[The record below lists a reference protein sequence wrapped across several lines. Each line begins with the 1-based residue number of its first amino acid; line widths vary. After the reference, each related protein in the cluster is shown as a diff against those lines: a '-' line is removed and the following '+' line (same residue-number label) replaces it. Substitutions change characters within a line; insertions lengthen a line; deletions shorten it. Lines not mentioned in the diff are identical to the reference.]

1 MNINQSNYYGA
12 IEQIGLSKLSPA
24 LKKGHELID
33 RVTKGNA
40 DWSSY
45 QTYKKVMDMQF
56 EAVGLLINKGEESSV
71 KSSAMNKT
79 ENPKPKAEPKKENK
93 APKKSIP
100 IKRSSVDEQQDNWSD
115 EVELISPE
123 IAFIKRFA
131 GFHKKTKT
139 KEQIGSFIRSLH
151 KAIAERRIRKSSPHA
166 KLINEIQKE
175 LIERYNEK
183 GKPKPFE
190 FTERQLQNYVKF
202 GNAEILYPSIRF
214 IKSFIGLN
222 GKEITIEKAKTLHD
236 RIITAIEKE
245 RLSKKDKYISQIN
258 HILSVLSKFVKE
270 GRTILPIT
278 EAQLNGL
285 EGVLSGC
292 GCKHQSAIQTRSTL
306 SGLPLHSEPRNKILN
321 SYDVLALKTNK
332 LNFTGKWLNFI
343 GNPSKG
349 FTVMIYGKPK
359 FGKSYLAIAFAGYLA
374 RHHGKVLYVAM
385 EEGFDD
391 TLKQKLNDKNVAHPN
406 LDVSDFLPK
415 DLSSYQFVFID
426 SVNKTQ
432 LSAEQLDILERR
444 YPQISFAYIF
454 QTTKDGN
461 FKGAMEFKH
470 NVDVVIEVP
479 ERGKAIQYGRFNQGS
494 EMSIF

>member
-1 MNINQSNYYGA
+1 MNINQSNYYQA

-56 EAVGLLINKGEESSV
+56 EAVGLLIHKGEESSV
-71 KSSAMNKT
+71 KSNTKSKT
-79 ENPKPKAEPKKENK
+79 ENRKTNPEPK
-93 APKKSIP
+93 APKKSAP
-100 IKRSSVDEQQDNWSD
+100 VRRSSVDEEEDNWSD

-123 IAFIKRFA
+123 ITFIKRFA
-131 GFHKKTKT
+131 GFHNKTKT

-202 GNAEILYPSIRF
+202 GKAEILYPSIRF

-222 GKEITIEKAKTLHD
+222 GKEITKEKAITLHD
-236 RIITAIEKE
+236 RIVTAIEKE
-245 RLSKKDKYISQIN
+245 KLSKKDKYISHIN

-270 GRTILPIT
+270 GRTTLPVT

-292 GCKHQSAIQTRSTL
+292 GCQHQTTTQTRSTL
-306 SGLPLHSEPRNKILN
+306 SGLPVNAEPRNKILN

-332 LNFTGKWLNFI
+332 LNFSGKWLNFI

-359 FGKSYLAIAFAGYLA
+359 YGKSYLAIAFAGYLA

-415 DLSSYQFVFID
+415 DLSPYQFVFID
-426 SVNKTQ
+426 SVNKAQ
-432 LSAEQLDILERR
+432 LSADQLDILERR

-494 EMSIF
+494 EMNIFE

>member
-1 MNINQSNYYGA
+1 MNINQSNYYEA

-24 LKKGHELID
+24 LKKGHELIE
-33 RVTKGNA
+33 RVTKGNT

-56 EAVGLLINKGEESSV
+56 EAVGLLIHKSEESSV
-71 KSSAMNKT
+71 KSGTKHKT
-79 ENPKPKAEPKKENK
+79 ENPKPKAEQKNT
-93 APKKSIP
+93 KKSAP
-100 IKRSSVDEQQDNWSD
+100 VKRSSLDEEEDNWSD

-123 IAFIKRFA
+123 ITFIKRFA
-131 GFHKKTKT
+131 GFHNKTKT

-183 GKPKPFE
+183 GKPRPFE

-202 GNAEILYPSIRF
+202 GKAEILYPSIRF

-222 GKEITIEKAKTLHD
+222 GKDITKEKAITLHD
-236 RIITAIEKE
+236 CIVTAIEKE
-245 RLSKKDKYISQIN
+245 KLSKKDKYISHIN

-270 GRTILPIT
+270 GRTTLPVT

-292 GCKHQSAIQTRSTL
+292 GCKHQTTKQTLSAL
-306 SGLPLHSEPRNKILN
+306 SGLPVNTEPRNKILN

-332 LNFTGKWLNFI
+332 LNFSGKWLNFI

-359 FGKSYLAIAFAGYLA
+359 YGKSYLAIAFAGYLA

-415 DLSSYQFVFID
+415 DLSPYQFVFID
-426 SVNKTQ
+426 SVNKAQ
-432 LSAEQLDILERR
+432 LSADQLDILERR

-494 EMSIF
+494 EMNIFE

>member
-1 MNINQSNYYGA
+1 MNINQDNYYKVYEN
-12 IEQIGLSKLSPA
+12 IEPTKLSEP
-24 LKKGHELID
+24 LKLGHELIE
-33 RVTKGNA
+33 RVTKGNT
-40 DWSSY
+40 DWSKY
-45 QTYKKVMDMQF
+45 QTYKKAIDLQF
-56 EAVGLLINKGEESSV
+56 EAIAEFLDEKQDKPV
-71 KSSAMNKT
+71 KSETKAKK
-79 ENPKPKAEPKKENK
+79 EIHKPKAEPKT
-93 APKKSIP
+93 PKKSVP
-100 IKRSSVDEQQDNWSD
+100 VRRSLVDEEEVNWSD

-123 IAFIKRFA
+123 ITFIKRFA
-131 GFHKKTKT
+131 GFHNKTKT

-202 GNAEILYPSIRF
+202 GKAEILYPSIRF

-222 GKEITIEKAKTLHD
+222 GKDITKEKAITLHD
-236 RIITAIEKE
+236 RIINAIEKE
-245 RLSKKDKYISQIN
+245 KLSKKDKYISHIN

-270 GRTILPIT
+270 GRTTLPVT

-292 GCKHQSAIQTRSTL
+292 GCKHQTTKQTRSAL
-306 SGLPLHSEPRNKILN
+306 SGLPVNAEPRNKILN

-332 LNFTGKWLNFI
+332 LNFSGKWLNFI

-359 FGKSYLAIAFAGYLA
+359 YGKSYLAIAFAGYLA

-415 DLSSYQFVFID
+415 DLSPYQFVFID
-426 SVNKTQ
+426 SVNKAQ
-432 LSAEQLDILERR
+432 LSADQLDILERS

-494 EMSIF
+494 EMNIFE